1 MRQIP
6 QPPKFWKNAP
16 SDFAHFWGMG
26 LLTTDFYSFDFESA
40 FSDMEIPFL
49 GKTRTLKNTLIF
61 YCERKPTKPVK

>member
-26 LLTTDFYSFDFESA
+26 LLTTDFYSFDFEGA

-49 GKTRTLKNTLIF
+49 GKTRTHIWILNLQHPLPKTH
-61 YCERKPTKPVK
+61 